1 MHLSVCVCVD
11 KPVAVELR
19 CHATALIC
27 VCKNKGAA
35 QRLCFR
41 YIDSIICPL
50 LKFKITSLWLY
61 IPVCATTGPKPRRQV
76 FSRWGAAVLHDGV
89 VCVFCSLAV
98 VPELTLPTNN
108 SRQRLSKL
116 INVGVRGRSK
126 SRTMSRYM
134 FYDIEMSSNEEIY
147 FYSESY
153 TFKVIRNDIFQ
164 SHYKA
169 IFGICDKDIVC

>member
-1 MHLSVCVCVD
+1 MNIGLGRFMR
-11 KPVAVELR
+11 KPAF
-19 CHATALIC
+19 CI
-27 VCKNKGAA
+27 CKNKGAA
-35 QRLCFR
+35 QCLCFR

-61 IPVCATTGPKPRRQV
+61 IPVCARTGPKPRRQV

-126 SRTMSRYM
+126 SRTMSRYITISRYM
-134 FYDIEMSSNEEIY
+134 FMLLRCQVIKK
-147 FYSESY
+147 F
-153 TFKVIRNDIFQ
+153 TFTLNLTLLR
-164 SHYKA
+164 
-169 IFGICDKDIVC
+169 